1 MSKPVVAI
9 TRPKDRAK
17 KASEIVET
25 LGGTPVLAPTL
36 DLQPVNSE
44 SLKNLVA
51 RKDELDWI
59 IFTSPTTIV
68 SLNKFYPDFIKT
80 LDCKLAVIGNKTGKL
95 AEKNGLTVD
104 LMPEDFTAEGLIEEF
119 KKRGITG
126 KTIGIPR
133 TASARPILPEELEKL
148 GNEVILAEAYKSLF
162 PMDEKSVQE
171 LISKIENK
179 EIDAITFTSP
189 LTVENFFEIAEDKH
203 KLARLLNDN
212 LLTVSIGPITAK
224 VLDKYDVAYIHPDT
238 YTVPDMMELLFKTWS
253 QRCKFRY
260 YGIFHFGASKTNQ
273 RKSYG
278 TYRT

>member
-17 KASEIVET
+17 KACEIVEK
-25 LGGTPVLAPTL
+25 LGGSAVLAPTL
-36 DLQPVNSE
+36 DLKPVNTD
-44 SLKNLVA
+44 SLKELVA

-68 SLNKFYPDFIKT
+68 SLNRFYPEFIKT

-95 AEKNGLTVD
+95 AEKNGLKVD

-119 KKRGITG
+119 EKQKITG

-133 TASARPILPEELEKL
+133 TASARAVLPEGLKEL

-162 PMDEKSVQE
+162 PMDEKAVRN
-171 LISKIENK
+171 LIEKIKAK

-189 LTVENFFEIAEDKH
+189 LTVKNFFKIAEKD
-203 KLARLLNDN
+203 LAELINEN
-212 LLTVSIGPITAK
+212 LLTVCIGPITAK
-224 VLDKYDVAYIHPDT
+224 ALDEHNVTYIYPDT
-238 YTVPDMMELLFKTWS
+238 YTVPDMMELLFKTW
-253 QRCKFRY
+253 RED
-260 YGIFHFGASKTNQ
+260 NE
-273 RKSYG
+273 
-278 TYRT
+278 